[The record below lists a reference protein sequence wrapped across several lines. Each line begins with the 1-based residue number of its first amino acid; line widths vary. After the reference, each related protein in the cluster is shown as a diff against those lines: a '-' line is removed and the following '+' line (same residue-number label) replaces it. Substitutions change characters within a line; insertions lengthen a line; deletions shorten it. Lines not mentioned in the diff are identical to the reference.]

1 MEIERKFLVNS
12 DYDIYE
18 IVAGKRYDLIAD
30 YYFNQNTRL
39 RYLNDKMFITT
50 KSLGTIKR
58 EEYEFEIKPVT
69 LGLSPLLRKTRHYVP
84 YKEHT
89 FEVDIY
95 NSYLSLPQITH
106 SPLKLVEI
114 ELNSENQEIELPPW
128 VGDEV
133 TNNAIYYN
141 RNLFKFLSNSLV

>member
-30 YYFNQNTRL
+30 YYFNENTRL
-39 RYLNDKMFITT
+39 RYLNDKMFVTT
-50 KSLGTIKR
+50 KSLGTIER

-69 LGLSPLLRKTRHYVP
+69 LGLSPLLRKTRYYVP

-89 FEVDIY
+89 FEVNIY
-95 NSYLSLPQITH
+95 NSYLAMAEINH
-106 SPLKLVEI
+106 SPLKLVEV
-114 ELNSENQEIELPPW
+114 ELKNKNEEIELPPW

-133 TNNAIYYN
+133 TNNAIFYN
-141 RNLFKFLSNSLV
+141 RNLFKFLNNFLV